1 MRTERSIVHRGF
13 SLVDLL
19 LVIATVIGLAMI
31 VLPKMA
37 RTTCRSPRIS
47 CTNNLKQVSL
57 AFRIWAGDNND
68 QMPMHL
74 SVTNGGV
81 QELAAQGS
89 AYATF
94 LILSNELST
103 PKILYCPAEANP
115 QRLRA
120 STFAPTISPDIN
132 AGTIPFTETNCL
144 SYLVGLDAEETNPAT
159 ILTGDDHFSLNGAKP
174 SRGLL
179 TLATNAP
186 VEWRD
191 ERHPKQGNVALAD
204 GSVHGFSSSA
214 LRKALAN
221 TGVETNR
228 LAMP

>member
-1 MRTERSIVHRGF
+1 MKTERSIVRRGF

-19 LVIATVIGLAMI
+19 LVIATIIGLAMI

-37 RTTCRSPRIS
+37 RTNCRSPRIS
-47 CTNNLKQVSL
+47 CTNNLKQVGL

-68 QMPMHL
+68 KMPMQL

-81 QELAAQGS
+81 LELAAQGS

-94 LILSNELST
+94 LILSNELCT
-103 PKILYCPAEANP
+103 PKTLFCPAETNP
-115 QRLRA
+115 QRRMA
-120 STFAPTISPDIN
+120 SIFAPTLPPAAS
-132 AGTIPFTETNCL
+132 AGTFPFTETNSL
-144 SYLVGLDAEETNPAT
+144 SYFVGLDAEETNPAT

-179 TLATNAP
+179 MLATNAP

-204 GSVHGFSSSA
+204 GSVQGFSSSS
-214 LRKALAN
+214 LRTALAN